1 MIIEI
6 KDIPVNVK
14 RVILEFDDSGTE
26 IKSKPS
32 QISTRVETS
41 ENSKSSKKESN
52 IESTKEPAIDLDFGT
67 SKPNITKDEVQ
78 AIKVPDKKRD
88 PKVASSMQNLKI

>member
-14 RVILEFDDSGTE
+14 RVILEFDDSNSVV
-26 IKSKPS
+26 SKPS

-41 ENSKSSKKESN
+41 ETSKLSK
-52 IESTKEPAIDLDFGT
+52 IENTKEPAIDLDFGKST
-67 SKPNITKDEVQ
+67 PNIPKDEVQ
-78 AIKVPDKKRD
+78 AIKIPDKKRD

>member
-41 ENSKSSKKESN
+41 VNSKSSKAET
-52 IESTKEPAIDLDFGT
+52 TKEPAIDLDFGKST
-67 SKPNITKDEVQ
+67 PNIPKDEVQ

>member
-14 RVILEFDDSGTE
+14 RVILEFDDSE

-41 ENSKSSKKESN
+41 ENSKSSKTD
-52 IESTKEPAIDLDFGT
+52 STREPAIDLDFGKT
-67 SKPNITKDEVQ
+67 SPNIPKDEVQ

>member
-6 KDIPVNVK
+6 KDIPLNVK
-14 RVILEFDDSGTE
+14 RVILEFDDSE
-26 IKSKPS
+26 NKSKPS
-32 QISTRVETS
+32 QISTRVETC
-41 ENSKSSKKESN
+41 ETSKSSK

-67 SKPNITKDEVQ
+67 SKPNIPKDEVQ